1 MTCAAMRLA
10 APIGPIMDAPRAGA
24 RQLTQALFGETL
36 DVLAGQGAWRQVRL
50 RRDGYEGFMR
60 ASLLVEDDGRAAT
73 HTPCLPQTLI
83 FPAPDIKAAPAR
95 PLYMG
100 AQVRIRQWTGRFAH
114 LAGGGHVP
122 RHHLRRLDEPQHG
135 PVEIARMFLHAPY
148 LWGGCSSAGIDC
160 SGLVQMALRMAG
172 HETVPRDSGDQAR
185 TLGAPLPVSLAR
197 GGRLRAGDL
206 IFWTGHV
213 AMMVDETRII
223 HANAHHMRVA
233 IEPLKE
239 ALGRIEAGGGGPV
252 TAIRRI

>member
-1 MTCAAMRLA
+1 MSHPSMRLA

-36 DVLAGQGAWRQVRL
+36 DVLAEEGAWRRVRL
-50 RRDGYEGFMR
+50 RRDGYEGFLR
-60 ASLLVEDDGRAAT
+60 ASLLMEDDGLLAT
-73 HTPCLPQTLI
+73 HTPLLPQTLI

-100 AQVRIRQWTGRFAH
+100 AQVRIRGWTERFAH
-114 LAGGGHVP
+114 LAEGGHVP
-122 RHHLRRLDEPQHG
+122 RAHLRPLDEPQHG
-135 PVEIARMFLHAPY
+135 PVEAARMFEHVPY

-160 SGLVQMALRMAG
+160 SGLVQVALRMAG
-172 HETVPRDSGDQAR
+172 HEDVPRDSGDQAR

-197 GGRLRAGDL
+197 GGRLRAADL
-206 IFWTGHV
+206 IFWKGHV

-239 ALGRIEAGGGGPV
+239 ALARIEAGGGGPV
-252 TAIRRI
+252 TAIRRP